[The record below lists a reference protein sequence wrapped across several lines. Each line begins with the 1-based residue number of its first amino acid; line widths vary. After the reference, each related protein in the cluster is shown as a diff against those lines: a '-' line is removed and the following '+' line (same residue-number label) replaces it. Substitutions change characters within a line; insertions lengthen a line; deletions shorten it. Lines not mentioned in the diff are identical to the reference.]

1 MHSTDEGSPSKKS
14 KPDAAQLEEPHASAA
29 AASREAE
36 RETVPEGEAADSL
49 GSSIE
54 VELPPQHQQPLAVA
68 GRELNEPAPGSGDP
82 WPGAVAALGGSEEAH
97 LRRAEQRRAD
107 LEAAMEGAHFGGKEL
122 EEATGANVELVQT
135 FSRDEAEE
143 VAGADWPHLLGGGQ
157 EAALRERGERVMLE
171 DRMLACSPSQLQGA
185 QRRLLMDSGA
195 HATWGGSGGEKSTAR
210 AELVVDGFVQPAQ
223 AMVFGTEDGTSADD
237 VRGAA
242 AAERRARWSLVVAH
256 ERSYADAMPQDGMGA
271 EGATLSECPGGG
283 GSLLG
288 EEEVVRDAV
297 HSAAEVRLRGVEA
310 EMCRRRAL
318 QRLQL
323 LRLRL
328 AQEEEARRHE
338 EEWRKMQEKEA
349 RERREREEEEAR
361 VLEASRKLQEEEE
374 VLDVVA
380 LTAAALRAL
389 QLDRCRDSLRQGWG
403 MLEIIFHRR
412 QLCRSLPSALPCTHC
427 QQNAQAQAQPVSPA
441 PYART
446 HAPTV
451 LLDHM
456 LRILEQDLD
465 ASRSLHAAR
474 SLVQVVK
481 AFGKLGAL
489 LNIRSEQARER
500 KVGRSEMLRGQAAL
514 AESRFDDAYA
524 YLSTALAA
532 FRTAHALQSS
542 AAAVDGAH
550 SRGDNK
556 GVCDGGRRGDG
567 DGDAVVASGAGG
579 ALEGRAR
586 KESEGGPRADVED
599 SSRTVQDCDG
609 EAMGDLLGGGFSNG
623 ELACEAEMRELA
635 VLLEEVKQAEASALL
650 RVAQEKVERAERMV
664 EYMKGALTLGCR
676 GSLLLQSVGATR

>member
-1 MHSTDEGSPSKKS
+1 MRGWRGDAGARLAALALLLILPHALPGPAAGLAAERTAAAAALRLCGGAPARMANFHGRRPAARAPPPDLASAVAAIIGMDPAPPAAREGHAGAGRAPGSRGRGRGAGRGRGGAAAAQGRGADAASGRRAAKRAAVTGAAGAWAMHSTDEGSPSKKS

-135 FSRDEAEE
+135 FGRDEAEE

-283 GSLLG
+283 GSLLA
-288 EEEVVRDAV
+288 EEEVVRNAV

-328 AQEEEARRHE
+328 AQVSPQPCRVHAPNHARVYQDLHTGTHKHAPIQRFKHAPIQRLSLAPGFVGAVLIALLCCVVCLRKRRHDD
-338 EEWRKMQEKEA
+338 M
-349 RERREREEEEAR
+349 RRSGE
-361 VLEASRKLQEEEE
+361 
-374 VLDVVA
+374 
-380 LTAAALRAL
+380 
-389 QLDRCRDSLRQGWG
+389 RCR
-403 MLEIIFHRR
+403 RR
-412 QLCRSLPSALPCTHC
+412 RPGS
-427 QQNAQAQAQPVSPA
+427 
-441 PYART
+441 
-446 HAPTV
+446 
-451 LLDHM
+451 
-456 LRILEQDLD
+456 
-465 ASRSLHAAR
+465 
-474 SLVQVVK
+474 
-481 AFGKLGAL
+481 
-489 LNIRSEQARER
+489 
-500 KVGRSEMLRGQAAL
+500 
-514 AESRFDDAYA
+514 AES
-524 YLSTALAA
+524 
-532 FRTAHALQSS
+532 
-542 AAAVDGAH
+542 
-550 SRGDNK
+550 
-556 GVCDGGRRGDG
+556 GRRRRR
-567 DGDAVVASGAGG
+567 ACWRRHAS
-579 ALEGRAR
+579 
-586 KESEGGPRADVED
+586 
-599 SSRTVQDCDG
+599 
-609 EAMGDLLGGGFSNG
+609 
-623 ELACEAEMRELA
+623 
-635 VLLEEVKQAEASALL
+635 
-650 RVAQEKVERAERMV
+650 
-664 EYMKGALTLGCR
+664 CR
-676 GSLLLQSVGATR
+676 R